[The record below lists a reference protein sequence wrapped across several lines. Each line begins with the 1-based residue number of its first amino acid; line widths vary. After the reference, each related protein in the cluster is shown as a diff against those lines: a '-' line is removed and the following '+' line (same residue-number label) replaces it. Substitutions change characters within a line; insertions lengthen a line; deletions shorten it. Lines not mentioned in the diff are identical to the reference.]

1 MENEIEIRRA
11 KLEDLNS
18 LHHLH
23 SFWIDK
29 KQIKQVFSPEQLN
42 KIILE
47 SDVAVAV
54 HNSKVVSYYLLNPFF
69 ETGNVAQRKEIIKK
83 LIGDGV
89 LKEGRYAYSLQAGTD
104 PDYTGRGLNR
114 KVLNLLRAFTKD
126 RYEYFIGIMPYGNEA
141 TEKSSL
147 KMGWK
152 HFGDVG
158 IGILAVIATK
168 DENNEHERVG

>member
-11 KLEDLNS
+11 NLEDLNS
-18 LHHLH
+18 LHQLH

-29 KQIKQVFSPEQLN
+29 KQIKQVFTPEQLK

-69 ETGNVAQRKEIIKK
+69 ETGNVEQRKEIIKK
-83 LIGDGV
+83 LIEKGT
-89 LKEGRYAYSLQAGTD
+89 LKKGSYAFSLQAGTN
-104 PDYTGRGLNR
+104 PDYTGQGLNR
-114 KVLNLLRAFTKD
+114 RVLNLLREFTKD
-126 RYEYFIGIMPYGNEA
+126 KYDYFVGIMPYGNEA

-152 HFGDVG
+152 HYGDVG
-158 IGILAVIATK
+158 IGMLAVIATK
-168 DENNEHERVG
+168 DENN